1 MIQVKDLQKI
11 YNGTTVLNLEELHI
25 AKGEVFGLVGNNGAG
40 KTTFFSLVLD
50 LIRASKGEVIIN
62 GIQVSKT
69 EEWKEL
75 VAAYIDESFTIGYL
89 TPDEYFE
96 FIGELRGL
104 NAKDVSNFLE
114 DYTDFFKDE
123 ILGKKKFIRDL
134 SKGNQKKVGVV
145 GAFLGNPEVI
155 ILDEP
160 FANLDPS
167 SQYQLRNIIKDISK
181 QKEKT
186 LLISSHDLDH
196 VADVCSRIVILDK
209 GEVVRDVEKNRFYTG
224 RFGRILYRSKSRTR
238 FYGRRLILLPS
249 LIHNTFKYEYKDI
262 HQPKSAFNSYY
273 RRLRTHFH
281 LCYNKQA
288 T

>member
-11 YNGTTVLNLEELHI
+11 YNGTTVLNLEELNI

-104 NAKDVSNFLE
+104 NAKDVANSLE
-114 DYTDFFKDE
+114 DYRDFFKDE
-123 ILGKKKFIRDL
+123 IIGKKKFIRDL

-145 GAFLGNPEVI
+145 GALLGNPEVI
-155 ILDEP
+155 VLDEP

-167 SQYQLRNIIKDISK
+167 SQYQLRNIIKEFSK

-186 LLISSHDLDH
+186 LMISSHDLDH

-209 GEVVRDVEKNRFYTG
+209 GEVVRDVEKTDSTLAELEEFFTG
-224 RFGRILYRSKSRTR
+224 VKAEPDFM
-238 FYGRRLILLPS
+238 
-249 LIHNTFKYEYKDI
+249 EED
-262 HQPKSAFNSYY
+262 
-273 RRLRTHFH
+273 
-281 LCYNKQA
+281 
-288 T
+288 

>member
-1 MIQVKDLQKI
+1 MIQAINLQKA
-11 YNGTTVLNLEELHI
+11 YNGTTVLNLEELKI
-25 AKGEVFGLVGNNGAG
+25 EKGEVFGLVGNNGAG

-50 LIRASKGEVIIN
+50 LIRATRGKVLIN
-62 GIQVSKT
+62 DIAVAKT

-96 FIGELRGL
+96 FIGELRGM
-104 NAKDVSNFLE
+104 NTKDVTNFLE
-114 DYTDFFKDE
+114 DYKDFFKDE

-145 GAFLGNPEVI
+145 GALMGNTEVI
-155 ILDEP
+155 VLDEP

-167 SQYQLRNIIKDISK
+167 SQYQLRNIIKTYAQ

-196 VADVCSRIVILDK
+196 VADVCTRIVILEK
-209 GEVVRDVEKNRFYTG
+209 GEVVRDVEKTESTLAELEEFFTG
-224 RFGRILYRSKSRTR
+224 VKAEPDFL
-238 FYGRRLILLPS
+238 
-249 LIHNTFKYEYKDI
+249 ED
-262 HQPKSAFNSYY
+262 
-273 RRLRTHFH
+273 
-281 LCYNKQA
+281 
-288 T
+288 

>member
-1 MIQVKDLQKI
+1 MIQVNSLQKI
-11 YNGTTVLNLEELHI
+11 YNGTTVLNLNELNI

-50 LIRASKGEVIIN
+50 LIRASKGEVVIN

-104 NAKDVSNFLE
+104 NAKDVTNFLE

-145 GAFLGNPEVI
+145 GALMGNPEVI
-155 ILDEP
+155 VLDEP

-167 SQYQLRNIIKDISK
+167 SQYQLRNIIKAYAE

-209 GEVVRDVEKNRFYTG
+209 GEIVRDVERTDSTLAELEEFFTG
-224 RFGRILYRSKSRTR
+224 VRKEES
-238 FYGRRLILLPS
+238 LP
-249 LIHNTFKYEYKDI
+249 E
-262 HQPKSAFNSYY
+262 
-273 RRLRTHFH
+273 
-281 LCYNKQA
+281 
-288 T
+288 